1 MNLLLRKS
9 KRKFL
14 AIGPVGHPLLEA
26 FAQSPTENSTV
37 SMAENQT
44 AGRGRLADSPGAG
57 SPASAPRQDT
67 GREKPASALEEL
79 RIRFRRFSSS
89 EESDPIKAL
98 RRLRELCGLWL
109 RPDLHTK
116 EQMVDRLVLEQF
128 VMCMPPEIQVLV
140 RSSGAETC
148 KDLEEVL
155 RNKQKLKKW
164 VSRTLG
170 TL

>member
-1 MNLLLRKS
+1 
-9 KRKFL
+9 
-14 AIGPVGHPLLEA
+14 
-26 FAQSPTENSTV
+26 
-37 SMAENQT
+37 MADNQT
-44 AGRGRLADSPGAG
+44 AGRGRLADSPGAE

-67 GREKPASALEEL
+67 GRGKPDSALEEL

-155 RNKQKLKKW
+155 RKKQKLKKW